1 MAEIQKNLR
10 PSTGKTWEKEFEAVD
25 KTTKAYQDLLD
36 EFTKYVE
43 TQRDFSNE
51 GIDQFTTLLKNLD
64 DVKNH
69 WDDINSSILTN
80 SRSIE
85 PFLGSAA
92 TVRDIFRDIVQESST
107 LGRQVNERYNLARK
121 VRDVAGDMSR
131 VYQTEEGLTKKILD
145 QHIRKSEAVRYAWE
159 SQIRGIAGLQEDQE
173 ITSDL
178 LQKYRAREESNIRI
192 LEMQKQR
199 LEGAGRLS
207 VTEAKRLRDIRT
219 ELTLRAQNIELL
231 TVENKNAVEGLE
243 QIARKRRELY
253 EKYGNQR
260 GEVNITVKALSKVDP
275 TAGEKLQRDY
285 NKFLSNKVE
294 GWEKY
299 NKAEDIKEA
308 AQRRVDELGPI
319 NERELRRN
327 LVTGQYRNVGQ
338 IRTAREE
345 QQNKIQ
351 ELLAAIQSNEQE
363 RKKTSSQ
370 LRRNELKKEYIQL
383 AGNLRAAER
392 DIVKL
397 TDSLGENALER
408 LEAQEGLEKANEN
421 FKKVSSDTLEV
432 RTKEFGLVKSI
443 GSVLKSSLNPTKL
456 LGSLAGAFVTA
467 ILAGFAK
474 VDELGVQ
481 LRHRTGTWEHS
492 MAAVN
497 SQFATAT
504 DWLEMAVG
512 LADKWHVS
520 PQVIFTSTEI
530 GKMAEAKNLMGLTA
544 DEAQNLGV
552 YAKITGTSADAY
564 RKSIA
569 AGFQEYSKNN
579 RSAVSLGATQKEV
592 LSTSDSIRLS
602 LGGSGKNIAEAA
614 NAALSLGTNLQG
626 VEHISKHLM
635 NFESSIKAEMQAQLL
650 TGKQLNLAKARE
662 YALNNDLAGVAN
674 EIKRQ
679 GIDSAWWGR
688 SNYIQQENMAK
699 ALGMSREEMAKMLI
713 QQELANG
720 ASTEMLAKNMKIS
733 EEELKAATMA
743 DTWKKSIAEL
753 AQALTPIIQ
762 AVRPFVEIVG
772 VIVSKISSLTGW
784 IFSLGGLLDR
794 INEKTSK
801 WIQTVGKL
809 VLAWPLIGRV
819 TGAFFT
825 GLTGHVRKAV
835 ASFGSLKTAA
845 IGAFA
850 FVKNPKA
857 GVQNIVS
864 KVKNIGKGKIQK
876 VGETGKAV
884 SGTAAT
890 KAAGTT
896 AQTVKGKGS
905 NLPRLGS
912 SIAQFLRK
920 FDKVLPDSI
929 SKALKSALALI
940 PIAVASP
947 AIALA
952 SLTGK
957 VAKGLIPLGQ
967 GIVGFF
973 RAFSKV
979 TVGSIGKG
987 ILAGLAL
994 VPIAAASPAI
1004 ALASL
1009 AGPFAKRGLPAL
1021 GQGIAGFFRAL
1032 SKSGSAIT
1040 QGSLYL
1046 VIFGAALIPLAFAL
1060 RLAAP
1065 AFNAFANVVAAAGI
1079 VIKSV
1084 FAGLGTLLENITLE
1098 KAAALAVLGGGF
1110 AALGVGIAAGAVGL
1124 LLFPVKKFTKLTQ
1137 SLSEISQTSGLS
1149 QVVSDLTQMSVA
1161 LGSVAE
1167 SLDKV
1172 DLQKFKKITTI
1183 STLGNLGNAI
1193 ASRIA
1198 KPRENSSIPEA
1209 SENTGES
1216 QGIRR
1221 ETIEAAAQ
1229 SIVIKQ
1235 AQVQASAQQISIEQ
1249 KATDL
1254 SKIEQKIDRVVKAVV
1269 ESRPDW
1275 NWLEFNRAYS
1285 TNAL

>member
-64 DVKNH
+64 DVKDH

-131 VYQTEEGLTKKILD
+131 VYQTEEGLTKKVLD

-260 GEVNITVKALSKVDP
+260 GEVNIAVKALSKVDP

-299 NKAEDIKEA
+299 SKAEDIKEA

-327 LVTGQYRNVGQ
+327 LVTGQYQNVGQ

-351 ELLAAIQSNEQE
+351 ELLAAIQLNEQE

-370 LRRNELKKEYIQL
+370 LRRNELQKESIQL
-383 AGNLRAAER
+383 ASKLRAAER
-392 DIVKL
+392 DLVKL

-408 LEAQEGLEKANEN
+408 LEAQQDLEKANEN

-443 GSVLKSSLNPTKL
+443 ASVLKSSLDPTKL

-467 ILAGFAK
+467 LLVGFTK

-497 SQFATAT
+497 SQFATAA

-512 LADKWHVS
+512 LADKWHIS

-626 VEHISKHLM
+626 VENISKNLM

-699 ALGMSREEMAKMLI
+699 ALGMSREEMAKMLV

-825 GLTGHVRKAV
+825 GLTGHVGKAV

-857 GVQNIVS
+857 GVQNIAS

-890 KAAGTT
+890 KTAGTT

-920 FDKVLPDSI
+920 FDKVPPGSI

-940 PIAVASP
+940 PIA
-947 AIALA
+947 
-952 SLTGK
+952 
-957 VAKGLIPLGQ
+957 
-967 GIVGFF
+967 
-973 RAFSKV
+973 
-979 TVGSIGKG
+979 
-987 ILAGLAL
+987 
-994 VPIAAASPAI
+994 AASPAI

-1009 AGPFAKRGLPAL
+1009 VGPLAKRGLPAL

-1046 VIFGAALIPLAFAL
+1046 AIFGAALIPLAFAL

-1065 AFNAFANVVAAAGI
+1065 AFNAFANVVAAAGT

-1110 AALGVGIAAGAVGL
+1110 AALGVGLAAGAVGL

>member
-64 DVKNH
+64 DVKDH

-131 VYQTEEGLTKKILD
+131 VYQTEEGLTKKVLD

-260 GEVNITVKALSKVDP
+260 GEVNIAVKALSKVDP

-327 LVTGQYRNVGQ
+327 LVTGQYQNVGQ

-351 ELLAAIQSNEQE
+351 ELLAAIQLNEQE

-370 LRRNELKKEYIQL
+370 LRRNELQKESIQL
-383 AGNLRAAER
+383 ASKLRAAER
-392 DIVKL
+392 DLVKL

-408 LEAQEGLEKANEN
+408 LEAQQDLEKANEN

-443 GSVLKSSLNPTKL
+443 ASVLKSSLDPTKL

-467 ILAGFAK
+467 LLVGFTK

-497 SQFATAT
+497 SQFATAA

-512 LADKWHVS
+512 LADKWHIS

-626 VEHISKHLM
+626 VENISKNLM

-699 ALGMSREEMAKMLI
+699 ALGMSREEMAKMLV

-825 GLTGHVRKAV
+825 GLTGHVGKAV

-857 GVQNIVS
+857 GVQNIAS

-890 KAAGTT
+890 KTAGTT

-920 FDKVLPDSI
+920 FDKVPPGSI

-952 SLTGK
+952 SLVG
-957 VAKGLIPLGQ
+957 PL
-967 GIVGFF
+967 
-973 RAFSKV
+973 
-979 TVGSIGKG
+979 
-987 ILAGLAL
+987 
-994 VPIAAASPAI
+994 
-1004 ALASL
+1004 
-1009 AGPFAKRGLPAL
+1009 AKRGLPAL

-1046 VIFGAALIPLAFAL
+1046 AIFGAALIPLAFAL

>member
-25 KTTKAYQDLLD
+25 KTTKAYRDLLD

-64 DVKNH
+64 DVKDH

-131 VYQTEEGLTKKILD
+131 VYQTEEGLTKKVLD

-260 GEVNITVKALSKVDP
+260 GEVNIAVKALSKVDP

-285 NKFLSNKVE
+285 SKFLSNKVE

-327 LVTGQYRNVGQ
+327 LVTGQYQNVGQ

-351 ELLAAIQSNEQE
+351 ELLAAIQLNEQE

-370 LRRNELKKEYIQL
+370 LRRNELQKESIQL
-383 AGNLRAAER
+383 ASKLRAAER
-392 DIVKL
+392 DLVKL

-408 LEAQEGLEKANEN
+408 LEAQQDLEKANEN

-443 GSVLKSSLNPTKL
+443 ASVLKSSLDPTKL

-467 ILAGFAK
+467 LLVGFTK

-481 LRHRTGTWEHS
+481 LRHRTGTWEYS

-497 SQFATAT
+497 SQFATAA

-512 LADKWHVS
+512 LADKWHIS

-592 LSTSDSIRLS
+592 LSTSDSIKLS

-626 VEHISKHLM
+626 VENISKNLM

-699 ALGMSREEMAKMLI
+699 ALGMSREEMAKMLV

-809 VLAWPLIGRV
+809 VLAWPIIGRV

-825 GLTGHVRKAV
+825 GLTGYVGKAV

-857 GVQNIVS
+857 GVQNIAS
-864 KVKNIGKGKIQK
+864 KVKNIGKGKSQK

-890 KAAGTT
+890 KTAGTT

-920 FDKVLPDSI
+920 FDKVPPGSI

-940 PIAVASP
+940 PIA
-947 AIALA
+947 
-952 SLTGK
+952 
-957 VAKGLIPLGQ
+957 
-967 GIVGFF
+967 
-973 RAFSKV
+973 
-979 TVGSIGKG
+979 
-987 ILAGLAL
+987 
-994 VPIAAASPAI
+994 AASPAI

-1009 AGPFAKRGLPAL
+1009 VGPLAKRGLPAL

-1046 VIFGAALIPLAFAL
+1046 AIFGAALIPLAFAL

-1065 AFNAFANVVAAAGI
+1065 AFNAFANVVAAAGT

-1098 KAAALAVLGGGF
+1098 KAAALAILGGGF

-1198 KPRENSSIPEA
+1198 KPRENSFIPEA

>member
-64 DVKNH
+64 DVKDH

-131 VYQTEEGLTKKILD
+131 VYQTEEGLTKKVLD

-260 GEVNITVKALSKVDP
+260 GEVNIAVKALSKVDP

-327 LVTGQYRNVGQ
+327 LVTGQYQNVGQ

-351 ELLAAIQSNEQE
+351 ELLAAIQLNEQE

-370 LRRNELKKEYIQL
+370 LRRNELQKESIQL
-383 AGNLRAAER
+383 ASKLRAAER
-392 DIVKL
+392 DLVKL

-408 LEAQEGLEKANEN
+408 LEAQQDLEKANEN

-443 GSVLKSSLNPTKL
+443 ASVLKSSLDPTKL

-467 ILAGFAK
+467 LLVGFTK

-497 SQFATAT
+497 SQFATAA

-512 LADKWHVS
+512 LADKWHIS

-626 VEHISKHLM
+626 VENISKNLM

-699 ALGMSREEMAKMLI
+699 ALGMSREEMAKMLV

-825 GLTGHVRKAV
+825 GLTGYVGKAV

-857 GVQNIVS
+857 GVQNIAS

-890 KAAGTT
+890 KTAGTT

-920 FDKVLPDSI
+920 FDKVPPGSI

-940 PIAVASP
+940 PIA
-947 AIALA
+947 
-952 SLTGK
+952 
-957 VAKGLIPLGQ
+957 
-967 GIVGFF
+967 
-973 RAFSKV
+973 
-979 TVGSIGKG
+979 
-987 ILAGLAL
+987 
-994 VPIAAASPAI
+994 AASPAI

-1009 AGPFAKRGLPAL
+1009 VGPLAKRGLPAL

-1046 VIFGAALIPLAFAL
+1046 AIFGAALIPLTFAL

-1079 VIKSV
+1079 VVKSV

>member
-64 DVKNH
+64 DVKDH

-131 VYQTEEGLTKKILD
+131 VYQTEEGLTKKVLD

-260 GEVNITVKALSKVDP
+260 GEVNIAVKALSKVDP

-299 NKAEDIKEA
+299 SKAEDIKEA

-327 LVTGQYRNVGQ
+327 LVTGQYQNVGQ

-351 ELLAAIQSNEQE
+351 ELLAAIQLNEQE

-370 LRRNELKKEYIQL
+370 LRRNELQKESIQL
-383 AGNLRAAER
+383 ASKLRAAER
-392 DIVKL
+392 DLVKL

-408 LEAQEGLEKANEN
+408 LEAQQDLEKANEN

-443 GSVLKSSLNPTKL
+443 ASVLKSSLDPTKL

-467 ILAGFAK
+467 LLVGFTK

-497 SQFATAT
+497 SQFATAA

-512 LADKWHVS
+512 LADKWHIS

-626 VEHISKHLM
+626 VENISKNLM

-699 ALGMSREEMAKMLI
+699 ALGMSREEMAKMLV

-809 VLAWPLIGRV
+809 VLAWPIIGRV

-825 GLTGHVRKAV
+825 GLTGHVGKAV

-857 GVQNIVS
+857 GVQNIAS

-890 KAAGTT
+890 KTAGTT

-920 FDKVLPDSI
+920 FDKVPPGSI

-940 PIAVASP
+940 PIA
-947 AIALA
+947 
-952 SLTGK
+952 
-957 VAKGLIPLGQ
+957 
-967 GIVGFF
+967 
-973 RAFSKV
+973 
-979 TVGSIGKG
+979 
-987 ILAGLAL
+987 
-994 VPIAAASPAI
+994 AASPAI

-1009 AGPFAKRGLPAL
+1009 VGPLAKKGLPAL

-1046 VIFGAALIPLAFAL
+1046 AIFGAALIPLAFAL

-1065 AFNAFANVVAAAGI
+1065 AFNAFANVVAAAGT

-1198 KPRENSSIPEA
+1198 KPRENSSTLET
-1209 SENTGES
+1209 SENSRES